1 MRCWPSIDQYLGVAR
16 RITSERGSDVV
27 IVGWIAVVIVALIVL
42 AALVAILGS
51 IPDVGR
57 YLRIRRM

>member
-1 MRCWPSIDQYLGVAR
+1 
-16 RITSERGSDVV
+16 VV